1 MLAPPFAFVPEKQR
15 PGASITLTPGLLL
28 LTTPCFGERVV
39 ILRPLT
45 QPGRPHQPPA
55 ERPYLPP
62 DLPPATA

>member
-28 LTTPCFGERVV
+28 LTTPCFGERAVS
-39 ILRPLT
+39 LPPLT
-45 QPGRPHQPPA
+45 QPGQPHQLLA
-55 ERPYLPP
+55 ERPHLPP